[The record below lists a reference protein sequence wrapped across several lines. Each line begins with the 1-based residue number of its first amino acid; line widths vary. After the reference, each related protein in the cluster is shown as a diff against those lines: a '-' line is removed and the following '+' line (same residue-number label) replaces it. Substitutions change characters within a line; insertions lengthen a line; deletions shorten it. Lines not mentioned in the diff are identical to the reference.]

1 MTVVYRKS
9 IESKRE
15 RFEIRKTS
23 LSRVR
28 YSQSYS
34 ETYKS
39 SLGEQSSKIISQ
51 KYRNIHPSYL
61 GKIDLNVSSNSDVG
75 MSGAFTPFMELFDNF
90 YFNPN
95 PEPCDAGY
103 HIHQEIAEYYNS
115 DTCQAKGFPVEIS
128 FDSLEDYLKFINE
141 YDSSVQFDG
150 LKYAEIKIVEKE
162 DTSTD
167 WKNAMENRMK
177 KVSKDI
183 EKKVHGED
191 ASEDDEIPSEELNTE
206 AEE

>member
-1 MTVVYRKS
+1 M
-9 IESKRE
+9 
-15 RFEIRKTS
+15 
-23 LSRVR
+23 
-28 YSQSYS
+28 
-34 ETYKS
+34 
-39 SLGEQSSKIISQ
+39 
-51 KYRNIHPSYL
+51 
-61 GKIDLNVSSNSDVG
+61 SSNSDVG

-177 KVSKDI
+177 KVSKEI
-183 EKKVHGED
+183 EKKVHGEE
-191 ASEDDEIPSEELNTE
+191 ASEDDEITSEELNTE

>member
-34 ETYKS
+34 EIYKS

-75 MSGAFTPFMELFDNF
+75 MSGAFTPFLEISDNF
-90 YFNPN
+90 YFNPK

-115 DTCQAKGFPVEIS
+115 PTCQAKGFPVEIT
-128 FDSLEDYLKFINE
+128 FDTLEDYMKFINE
-141 YDSSVQFDG
+141 YDTETQFDG
-150 LKYAEIKIVEKE
+150 LKYAEIKIVEKD
-162 DTSTD
+162 DTSTQ
-167 WKNAMENRMK
+167 WKTEMEARMNRVGADIVERVK
-177 KVSKDI
+177 K
-183 EKKVHGED
+183 KKNKK
-191 ASEDDEIPSEELNTE
+191 EETPEE
-206 AEE
+206 AEG

>member
-1 MTVVYRKS
+1 MRKS
-9 IESKRE
+9 
-15 RFEIRKTS
+15 F
-23 LSRVR
+23 LFRVR

-34 ETYKS
+34 EIYKS

-51 KYRNIHPSYL
+51 KYRNIHPSYF

-95 PEPCDAGY
+95 PEPCDMGY
-103 HIHQEIAEYYNS
+103 QIHQEIAEYYNS
-115 DTCQAKGFPVEIS
+115 DTCQAKGFPVEIT
-128 FDSLEDYLKFINE
+128 FDSLKDYMDFINE

-162 DTSTD
+162 DPVEQKDAEIKKKMKETK
-167 WKNAMENRMK
+167 KNYDKTVEE
-177 KVSKDI
+177 SF
-183 EKKVHGED
+183 ED
-191 ASEDDEIPSEELNTE
+191 LPSESDVVTNMG
-206 AEE
+206 